1 MISSNCDIYS
11 SCDKIGKET
20 TCLGGIAMRYGK
32 WIAIVLAAAFL
43 FQPSQIMAAKN
54 RCTCEDNG
62 GTCKC
67 EKTAE
72 QILEEW
78 ENRCRCS
85 LPDDLDYNAGKSI
98 SDASIAAVQEQNER
112 FVEIL
117 RDGFFIYYMDKK
129 TARYKN
135 IPHVSKEKMIDVW
148 IKLEPL
154 EYAEGD
160 YTYPSKFYLEHYLLR
175 PKRQQIQFLAEL
187 EITGRPSNEVKN
199 LSYDARRWES
209 LIPGSIEDSIYH
221 AVMRHKSDIHDEST
235 SDGTSIRDYIEDT
248 LNISL

>member
-1 MISSNCDIYS
+1 MQF
-11 SCDKIGKET
+11 
-20 TCLGGIAMRYGK
+20 GK
-32 WIAIVLAAAFL
+32 WLAMALLAAFL
-43 FQPSQIMAAKN
+43 FQPSQLMAAKN

-62 GTCKC
+62 GVCKC

-78 ENRCRCS
+78 ENRCKCS
-85 LPDDLDYNAGKSI
+85 VPDDTDYKYNDSKNNNEAGSGSS
-98 SDASIAAVQEQNER
+98 SDGSETSSQEEEPR
-112 FVEIL
+112 FIEIL
-117 RDGFFIYYMDKK
+117 RDDSFIYYMDRK
-129 TARYKN
+129 TARYLK
-135 IPHVSKEKMIDVW
+135 IPHMAKEKMIDVW

-160 YTYPSKFYLEHYLLR
+160 YTYPPKFFLEHYLIR

-187 EITGRPSNEVKN
+187 EVTGRPSNETKN
-199 LSYDARRWES
+199 LKYDGQRWEE

-221 AVMRHKSDIHDEST
+221 AVLRHKSDIHDEAA

>member
-1 MISSNCDIYS
+1 
-11 SCDKIGKET
+11 
-20 TCLGGIAMRYGK
+20 MRYGK
-32 WIAIVLAAAFL
+32 WIAIALAAAFL

-72 QILEEW
+72 QIIEEW
-78 ENRCRCS
+78 ETRCRCS
-85 LPDDLDYNAGKSI
+85 DPDDSDYKYINTRNNNNNGMSRD
-98 SDASIAAVQEQNER
+98 DADNSEMYQEEEPR
-112 FVEIL
+112 FIEIL
-117 RDGFFIYYMDKK
+117 RDDSFIYYMDRK
-129 TARYKN
+129 TAHFKK
-135 IPHVSKEKMIDVW
+135 IPHMAKEKMIDVW

-160 YTYPSKFYLEHYLLR
+160 YTYPAKFFLEHYLIR

-187 EITGRPSNEVKN
+187 EVTGRPSNETKN
-199 LSYDARRWES
+199 LKYDGRRWEE

-221 AVMRHKSDIHDEST
+221 AVMLHKADIHDEST

>member
-1 MISSNCDIYS
+1 
-11 SCDKIGKET
+11 
-20 TCLGGIAMRYGK
+20 MRLGK
-32 WIAIVLAAAFL
+32 WLAMALLAAFL

-72 QILEEW
+72 QIIEEW
-78 ENRCRCS
+78 ETRCRCS
-85 LPDDLDYNAGKSI
+85 VPDDTYYTNKDSGYTYGTAGDN
-98 SDASIAAVQEQNER
+98 SDDGAVYQDEMPR
-112 FVEIL
+112 FIEIL
-117 RDGFFIYYMDKK
+117 RDDSFIYYMDRK
-129 TARYKN
+129 TARFKN
-135 IPHVSKEKMIDVW
+135 IPHMAKEKMIDVW

-160 YTYPSKFYLEHYLLR
+160 YTYPAKFFLEHYLIR

-187 EITGRPSNEVKN
+187 EVAGRPSNETRN
-199 LSYDARRWES
+199 LKYDGRRWEE

-221 AVMRHKSDIHDEST
+221 AVMLHKDDVYDEST

>member
-1 MISSNCDIYS
+1 
-11 SCDKIGKET
+11 
-20 TCLGGIAMRYGK
+20 MRFGK
-32 WIAIVLAAAFL
+32 WIAIALATAFL

-72 QILEEW
+72 QILAEW

-85 LPDDLDYNAGKSI
+85 VPDDLDYTGKNNSKSGY
-98 SDASIAAVQEQNER
+98 SDDSEVRDWDEQPR
-112 FVEIL
+112 FIEIL
-117 RDGFFIYYMDKK
+117 RDESFIYYMDRK
-129 TARYKN
+129 TAHFKK
-135 IPHVSKEKMIDVW
+135 IPHMAKEKMIDVW

-160 YTYPSKFYLEHYLLR
+160 YTYPAKFFLEHYLIR

-187 EITGRPSNEVKN
+187 EVTGRPSNETKN
-199 LSYDARRWES
+199 LKYDGRRWEE

-221 AVMRHKSDIHDEST
+221 AVLLHKADIHDEST

>member
-1 MISSNCDIYS
+1 
-11 SCDKIGKET
+11 
-20 TCLGGIAMRYGK
+20 MRYGK
-32 WIAIVLAAAFL
+32 WLATALAAAFL
-43 FQPSQIMAAKN
+43 FQPSFVMAAEN

-72 QILEEW
+72 QILAEW
-78 ENRCRCS
+78 ESRCRCTV
-85 LPDDLDYNAGKSI
+85 PDDSEYKYIDRKNKNEADVSVSGDSS
-98 SDASIAAVQEQNER
+98 SDDGEAAEKEEQPR
-112 FVEIL
+112 FIEIL
-117 RDGFFIYYMDKK
+117 RDDSFIYYMDRK
-129 TARYKN
+129 TARFLN
-135 IPHVSKEKMIDVW
+135 IPHVAKEKMIDVW

-160 YTYPSKFYLEHYLLR
+160 YTYPAKFFLEHYLIR

-187 EITGRPSNEVKN
+187 EVTGRPSNETRN
-199 LSYDARRWES
+199 LKYDGRRWEE